1 MLREQLADDLKSAM
15 KSKDSCRV
23 STLRLILAAL
33 KDRDIAARV
42 EGGATSS
49 NKESDDRIL
58 KTMLAKMVKQ
68 RRESIEMYKQGGRN
82 DLVETETK
90 ELSIIEEYL
99 PQAMSEEEVRQLV
112 RETVKETGAES
123 MSDLGKVM
131 PLVMK
136 KGAGKVDGKL
146 AQEVLRELLS

>member
-1 MLREQLADDLKSAM
+1 MPLVDKIQKDMYKAM
-15 KSKDSCRV
+15 KEKEKERINA
-23 STLRLILAAL
+23 LRNIIGKLKYRYIDKGDKLTEQEEIKVIQSLA
-33 KDRDIAARV
+33 
-42 EGGATSS
+42 
-49 NKESDDRIL
+49 
-58 KTMLAKMVKQ
+58 KQ
-68 RRESIEMYKQGGRN
+68 RRESIEMYQQGGRN

-99 PQAMSEEEVRQLV
+99 PQAMSEEEVRRLV

-136 KGAGKVDGKL
+136 KGAGKVDGKI
-146 AQEVLRELLS
+146 AQDILRELLS

>member
-1 MLREQLADDLKSAM
+1 MPLVDEIQKDMYKAM
-15 KSKDSCRV
+15 KEKEKERINA
-23 STLRLILAAL
+23 LRNIIGKLKYRYIDKGDKLTEQEEIKVIQSLA
-33 KDRDIAARV
+33 
-42 EGGATSS
+42 
-49 NKESDDRIL
+49 
-58 KTMLAKMVKQ
+58 KQ

-99 PQAMSEEEVRQLV
+99 PQAMSEEEVRRLV

-136 KGAGKVDGKL
+136 KGAGKVDGKI
-146 AQEVLRELLS
+146 AQNILRELLS

>member
-1 MLREQLADDLKSAM
+1 MPLVDEIQKDMYKAM
-15 KSKDSCRV
+15 KEKEKERINA
-23 STLRLILAAL
+23 LRNIIGKLKYRYIDKGDKLTEQEEIKVIQSLA
-33 KDRDIAARV
+33 
-42 EGGATSS
+42 
-49 NKESDDRIL
+49 
-58 KTMLAKMVKQ
+58 KQ
-68 RRESIEMYKQGGRN
+68 RRESIKMYKQGGRN

-99 PQAMSEEEVRQLV
+99 PQAMSEEEVRRLV

-136 KGAGKVDGKL
+136 KGAGKVDGKI
-146 AQEVLRELLS
+146 AQEILRELLS

>member
-1 MLREQLADDLKSAM
+1 MPLVDEIQKDMYKAM
-15 KSKDSCRV
+15 KEKEKERINA
-23 STLRLILAAL
+23 LRNIIGKLKYRYIDKRDKLTEQEEIKVIQSLA
-33 KDRDIAARV
+33 
-42 EGGATSS
+42 
-49 NKESDDRIL
+49 
-58 KTMLAKMVKQ
+58 KQ
-68 RRESIEMYKQGGRN
+68 RRESIELYKQGGRN

-99 PQAMSEEEVRQLV
+99 PQAMSEEEVRRLV

-136 KGAGKVDGKL
+136 KGAGKVDGKI
-146 AQEVLRELLS
+146 AQEILRELLS

>member
-1 MLREQLADDLKSAM
+1 MPLVDKIRKDMYKAM
-15 KSKDSCRV
+15 KEKEKERINA
-23 STLRLILAAL
+23 LRNIIGKLKYRYIDKGDKLTEQEEIKVIQSLA
-33 KDRDIAARV
+33 
-42 EGGATSS
+42 
-49 NKESDDRIL
+49 
-58 KTMLAKMVKQ
+58 KQ

-82 DLVETETK
+82 DLVETEAK

-99 PQAMSEEEVRQLV
+99 PQAMSEEEVRRLV

>member
-1 MLREQLADDLKSAM
+1 MPLVDKIRKDMYKAM
-15 KSKDSCRV
+15 KEKEKERINA
-23 STLRLILAAL
+23 LRNIIGKLKYRYIDKGDKLTEQEEIKVIQSLA
-33 KDRDIAARV
+33 
-42 EGGATSS
+42 
-49 NKESDDRIL
+49 
-58 KTMLAKMVKQ
+58 KQ

-82 DLVETETK
+82 DLVKTETK

-99 PQAMSEEEVRQLV
+99 PQAMSEEEVRRLV

>member
-1 MLREQLADDLKSAM
+1 MPLVDKIQKDMYKAM
-15 KSKDSCRV
+15 KEKEKERINA
-23 STLRLILAAL
+23 LRNIIGKLKYRYIDKGDKLTEQEEIKVIQSLA
-33 KDRDIAARV
+33 
-42 EGGATSS
+42 
-49 NKESDDRIL
+49 
-58 KTMLAKMVKQ
+58 KQ

-82 DLVETETK
+82 DLVKTETK

-99 PQAMSEEEVRQLV
+99 PQAMSEEEVRRLV

>member
-1 MLREQLADDLKSAM
+1 MPLVDEIQKEMYKAM
-15 KSKDSCRV
+15 KEKEKERINA
-23 STLRLILAAL
+23 LRNIIGKLKYRYIDKGDKLTEQEEIKVIQSLA
-33 KDRDIAARV
+33 
-42 EGGATSS
+42 
-49 NKESDDRIL
+49 
-58 KTMLAKMVKQ
+58 KQ
-68 RRESIEMYKQGGRN
+68 RRESIKMYKQGGRN

-99 PQAMSEEEVRQLV
+99 PQAMSEEEVRRLV

-136 KGAGKVDGKL
+136 KGAGKVDGKI
-146 AQEVLRELLS
+146 AQEILRELLS

>member
-23 STLRLILAAL
+23 STLRLILGAL
-33 KDRDIAARV
+33 KERDIAARV

-49 NKESDDRIL
+49 NKEGDDRIL

-99 PQAMSEEEVRQLV
+99 PQAMSEEEVRRLV

-136 KGAGKVDGKL
+136 KGAGKVDGKI
-146 AQEVLRELLS
+146 AQDILRELLS

>member
-1 MLREQLADDLKSAM
+1 MPLVDEIQKDMYKAM
-15 KSKDSCRV
+15 KEKEKERINA
-23 STLRLILAAL
+23 LRNIIGKLKYKYIDKGDKLTEQEEIKVIQSLA
-33 KDRDIAARV
+33 
-42 EGGATSS
+42 
-49 NKESDDRIL
+49 
-58 KTMLAKMVKQ
+58 KQ
-68 RRESIEMYKQGGRN
+68 RRESIELYKQGGRN

-99 PQAMSEEEVRQLV
+99 PQAMSEEGVRRLV

-136 KGAGKVDGKL
+136 KGAGKVDGKI
-146 AQEVLRELLS
+146 AQEILKELLS

>member
-1 MLREQLADDLKSAM
+1 MPLVDEIQKDMYKAM
-15 KSKDSCRV
+15 KEKEKERINA
-23 STLRLILAAL
+23 LRNIIGKLKYRYIDKGDKLTEQEEIKVIQSLA
-33 KDRDIAARV
+33 
-42 EGGATSS
+42 
-49 NKESDDRIL
+49 
-58 KTMLAKMVKQ
+58 KQ

-99 PQAMSEEEVRQLV
+99 PQAMSEEEVRRLV

-136 KGAGKVDGKL
+136 KGAGKVDGKI
-146 AQEVLRELLS
+146 AQEMLRELLS

>member
-1 MLREQLADDLKSAM
+1 MPLVDEIQKDMYKAM
-15 KSKDSCRV
+15 KEKEKERINA
-23 STLRLILAAL
+23 LRNIIGKLKYRYIDKRDKLTEQEEIKVIQSLA
-33 KDRDIAARV
+33 
-42 EGGATSS
+42 
-49 NKESDDRIL
+49 
-58 KTMLAKMVKQ
+58 KQ
-68 RRESIEMYKQGGRN
+68 RRESIEIYKQGGRN

-99 PQAMSEEEVRQLV
+99 PQAMSEEEVRRLV

-136 KGAGKVDGKL
+136 KGAGKVDGKI
-146 AQEVLRELLS
+146 AQEILRELLS

>member
-1 MLREQLADDLKSAM
+1 MPLVDKIQKDMHKAM
-15 KSKDSCRV
+15 KGKEKERINA
-23 STLRLILAAL
+23 LRNIIGKLKYRYIDKGDKLTEQEEIKVIQSLA
-33 KDRDIAARV
+33 
-42 EGGATSS
+42 
-49 NKESDDRIL
+49 
-58 KTMLAKMVKQ
+58 KQ

-99 PQAMSEEEVRQLV
+99 PQAMSEEEVRRLV

>member
-1 MLREQLADDLKSAM
+1 MPLVDEIQKDMYKAM
-15 KSKDSCRV
+15 KEKEKERINA
-23 STLRLILAAL
+23 LRNIIGKLKYRYIDKGDKLTEQEEIKVIQSLA
-33 KDRDIAARV
+33 
-42 EGGATSS
+42 
-49 NKESDDRIL
+49 
-58 KTMLAKMVKQ
+58 KQ

-99 PQAMSEEEVRQLV
+99 PQAMSEEGVRRLV

-136 KGAGKVDGKL
+136 KGAGKVDGKI
-146 AQEVLRELLS
+146 AQDILRELLS

>member
-1 MLREQLADDLKSAM
+1 MPLVDKIQKDMHKAM
-15 KSKDSCRV
+15 KGKEKERINA
-23 STLRLILAAL
+23 LRNIIGKLKYRYIDKGDKLTEQEEIKVIQSLA
-33 KDRDIAARV
+33 
-42 EGGATSS
+42 
-49 NKESDDRIL
+49 
-58 KTMLAKMVKQ
+58 KQ
-68 RRESIEMYKQGGRN
+68 RRESIEMYKQGGRD

-99 PQAMSEEEVRQLV
+99 PQAMSEEEVRRLV

-136 KGAGKVDGKL
+136 KGAGKVDGKI
-146 AQEVLRELLS
+146 AQEILKELLS

>member
-1 MLREQLADDLKSAM
+1 MPLVDEIQKDMYKAM
-15 KSKDSCRV
+15 KEKEKERINA
-23 STLRLILAAL
+23 LRNIIGKLKYRYIDKGDKLTEQEEIKVIQSLA
-33 KDRDIAARV
+33 
-42 EGGATSS
+42 
-49 NKESDDRIL
+49 
-58 KTMLAKMVKQ
+58 KQ

-99 PQAMSEEEVRQLV
+99 PQAMSEEEVRRLV
-112 RETVKETGAES
+112 RKTVKETGAES

-136 KGAGKVDGKL
+136 KGAGKVDGKI
-146 AQEVLRELLS
+146 AQEILKELLS

>member
-1 MLREQLADDLKSAM
+1 MPLVDEIQKNMYKAM
-15 KSKDSCRV
+15 KEKEKERINA
-23 STLRLILAAL
+23 LRNIIGKLKYRYIDKGDKLTEQEEIKVIQSLA
-33 KDRDIAARV
+33 
-42 EGGATSS
+42 
-49 NKESDDRIL
+49 
-58 KTMLAKMVKQ
+58 KQ
-68 RRESIEMYKQGGRN
+68 RRESIEMYKKGGRN

-99 PQAMSEEEVRQLV
+99 PQAMSEEEVRRLV

-136 KGAGKVDGKL
+136 KGAGKVDGKI
-146 AQEVLRELLS
+146 AQDILRELLS

>member
-1 MLREQLADDLKSAM
+1 MPLVDEIQKEMYKAM
-15 KSKDSCRV
+15 KEKEKERINA
-23 STLRLILAAL
+23 LRNIIGKLKYKYIDKGDKLTEQEEIKVIQSLA
-33 KDRDIAARV
+33 
-42 EGGATSS
+42 
-49 NKESDDRIL
+49 
-58 KTMLAKMVKQ
+58 KQ

-99 PQAMSEEEVRQLV
+99 PQAMSEEEVRRLV
-112 RETVKETGAES
+112 WETVKETGAES

-136 KGAGKVDGKL
+136 KGAGKVDGKI
-146 AQEVLRELLS
+146 AQEILRELLS

>member
-1 MLREQLADDLKSAM
+1 MPLVDKIQKDMYKAM
-15 KSKDSCRV
+15 KEKEKERINA
-23 STLRLILAAL
+23 LRNIIGKLKYRYIDKGDKLTEQEEIKVIQSLA
-33 KDRDIAARV
+33 
-42 EGGATSS
+42 
-49 NKESDDRIL
+49 
-58 KTMLAKMVKQ
+58 KQ
-68 RRESIEMYKQGGRN
+68 RRESIGMYKQGGRN
-82 DLVETETK
+82 DLVKTETK

-99 PQAMSEEEVRQLV
+99 PQAMSEEEVRRLV

>member
-1 MLREQLADDLKSAM
+1 MPLVDKIQKDMYKAM
-15 KSKDSCRV
+15 KEKEKERINA
-23 STLRLILAAL
+23 LRNIIGKLKYRYIDKGDKLTEQEEIKVIQSLA
-33 KDRDIAARV
+33 
-42 EGGATSS
+42 
-49 NKESDDRIL
+49 
-58 KTMLAKMVKQ
+58 KQ

-82 DLVETETK
+82 DLVQIEMK

-99 PQAMSEEEVRQLV
+99 PQAMSEEEVRRLV

-136 KGAGKVDGKL
+136 KGAGKIDGKI
-146 AQEVLRELLS
+146 AQEILRELLS

>member
-1 MLREQLADDLKSAM
+1 MPLVDKIQKDMYKAM
-15 KSKDSCRV
+15 KEKEKERINA
-23 STLRLILAAL
+23 LRNIIGKLKYRYIDKGDKLTEQEEIKVIQSLA
-33 KDRDIAARV
+33 
-42 EGGATSS
+42 
-49 NKESDDRIL
+49 
-58 KTMLAKMVKQ
+58 KQ

-99 PQAMSEEEVRQLV
+99 PQAMSEEEVRRLV

-136 KGAGKVDGKL
+136 KGAGKVDGKI
-146 AQEVLRELLS
+146 AQEILRELLS

>member
-1 MLREQLADDLKSAM
+1 MPLVDKIQKDMYKAM
-15 KSKDSCRV
+15 KEKEKERINA
-23 STLRLILAAL
+23 LRNIIGKLKYRYIDKGDKLTEQEEIKVIQSLA
-33 KDRDIAARV
+33 
-42 EGGATSS
+42 
-49 NKESDDRIL
+49 
-58 KTMLAKMVKQ
+58 KQ

-146 AQEVLRELLS
+146 AQDILRELLS